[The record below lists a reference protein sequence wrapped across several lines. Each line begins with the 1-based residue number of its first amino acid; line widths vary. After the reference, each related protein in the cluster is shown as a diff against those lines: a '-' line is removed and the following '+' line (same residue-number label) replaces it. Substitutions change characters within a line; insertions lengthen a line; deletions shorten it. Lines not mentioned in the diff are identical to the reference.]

1 MLLMVFVKLVFVGF
15 LMVLWPKCIF
25 IFVCIFTFGAL
36 GLESPRAG
44 AINYS
49 DNPETDPMR
58 KSATFGAGSRGLPK
72 SQVAKRLQKNSRKF
86 GSTKNLL
93 RENGC

>member
-1 MLLMVFVKLVFVGF
+1 MPGETRDLAPNPASDAETSRG
-15 LMVLWPKCIF
+15 IN
-25 IFVCIFTFGAL
+25 
-36 GLESPRAG
+36 GLRVSR
-44 AINYS
+44 YS
-49 DNPETDPMR
+49 IHLDADSEDTSR
-58 KSATFGAGSRGLPK
+58 LSAPCACRSQPACHAPVGLPK